1 MNANWWDILAAALS
15 GGFVVK
21 LLDYAYDEYKRR
33 SEVSKSA
40 KELVK
45 KHIDPILKAAD
56 EIVGKIRSLAQ
67 SDFQEIIFAQK
78 EKEDPDSEM
87 PLLEMIFLFGQFWA
101 RIQILR
107 MESVYLNL
115 ASDRI
120 GHQLL
125 MFIRALEATRTR
137 LVDRAWQR
145 GIGEAL
151 IEGNENGFRAM
162 NYYEFMGKYSSSEQ
176 FKKWFHPIMQ
186 ILNRINHTSE
196 RQRLLVYGV
205 ILHALVDALDEKH
218 LVSSDRPGWANKLT
232 VKSQKELRFR
242 IFRVY
247 LSFVKFSERYYRA
260 TRKED
265 KKTEAPVEGLLL
277 L

>member
-40 KELVK
+40 KELVN

-78 EKEDPDSEM
+78 KKEDPDSKM
-87 PLLEMIFLFGQFWA
+87 PLLEIIFLFGQFWA

-107 MESVYLNL
+107 MESIYLNL

-162 NYYEFMGKYSSSEQ
+162 NYYEFMEKYSSSDQ

-218 LVSSDRPGWANKLT
+218 LVSGDRPGWANKLT

-242 IFRVY
+242 IFKVY
-247 LSFVKFSERYYRA
+247 LSFVKFSERYYGA
-260 TRKED
+260 SRKE
-265 KKTEAPVEGLLL
+265 KRKTEAPVEV
-277 L
+277 